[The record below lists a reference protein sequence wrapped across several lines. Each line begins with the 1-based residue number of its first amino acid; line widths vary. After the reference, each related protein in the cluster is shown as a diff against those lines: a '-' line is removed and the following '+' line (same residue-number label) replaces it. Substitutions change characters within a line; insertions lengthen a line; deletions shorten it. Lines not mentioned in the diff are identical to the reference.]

1 MTYTSYLA
9 NGVQLCDVAVIGRGP
24 IGAAAALAVEQAEL
38 RVAWVGRESHG
49 NETGSLMGSGNVIG
63 GLSSD
68 PAWESRVYAL
78 SESARKLLTRLKVW
92 DALAHERIAP
102 VYDMRVFP
110 RAVVATEGSTA
121 ATGAAPRH
129 DELHFGAYE
138 AHTEALAWIVE
149 GGNLSSTLNHAIS
162 FSSVEPVNANLV
174 ALDRRD
180 PLRLIVKLDDGNELH
195 AKLVIAA
202 DGADSLTRDQAGI
215 VSTSREYPQTAVV
228 ANFECAAVHADSAW
242 QWFGSHGVLALLP
255 LPGRHCSM
263 VWSAPHALAREL
275 MAASAE
281 QLAARVS
288 ELSNHALGSLR
299 AISPA
304 QSFALRRISVDHTV
318 LSRVALIG
326 DAAHVIH
333 PLAGQG
339 MNLGFA
345 DVAAL
350 AQVLAGR
357 ESYRDIGDQLLL
369 RRYER
374 QRKEPVLAVS
384 SAIDAL
390 QKLFDPDA
398 ALNTGP
404 IGKPLQ
410 ALRDLGW
417 SVVARS
423 DWIKRQLIE
432 LAAA

>member
-1 MTYTSYLA
+1 MAFISTT
-9 NGVQLCDVAVIGRGP
+9 GVGAKLCDVAVIGRGP
-24 IGAAAALAVEQAEL
+24 IGAAAALALNQAEL
-38 RVAWVGRESHG
+38 RVAWVGRESLG
-49 NETGSLMGSGNVIG
+49 VSMGS
-63 GLSSD
+63 D
-68 PAWESRVYAL
+68 WDARVYAL
-78 SESARKLLTRLKVW
+78 SGSARQLLTLLKVW
-92 DALAHERIAP
+92 DALAHDRIAP

-110 RAVVATEGSTA
+110 SAMVTSHAAAASDPAAAAAA
-121 ATGAAPRH
+121 ATVAAARAARS

-138 AHTEALAWIVE
+138 ARTEALAWIVE
-149 GGNLSSTLNHAIS
+149 GRNLGSTLNRAIG
-162 FSSVEPVNANLV
+162 FSSVEPINANLV

-180 PLRLIVKLDDGNELH
+180 PHRIVLNLDDGTQLH

-202 DGADSLTRDQAGI
+202 DGADSITRDQAGI
-215 VSTSREYPQTAVV
+215 ASVSSEYPHTAVV
-228 ANFECAAVHADSAW
+228 ANFECAAVHADCAW

-263 VWSAPHALAREL
+263 VWSAPHALAHEL

-281 QLAARVS
+281 QLSARVS
-288 ELSNHALGSLR
+288 ELSNYALGALH

-304 QSFALRRISVDHTV
+304 RSFALRRIRVERTV
-318 LSRVALIG
+318 QTRIALVG
-326 DAAHVIH
+326 DSAHVIH

-357 ESYRDIGDQLLL
+357 ESFRDIGDQLLL

-384 SAIDAL
+384 TAIDAL

-423 DWIKRQLIE
+423 EWIKRQLIE